1 MVLLFFAKIY
11 ATIMVTYC
19 LSQKGKDKVME
30 DWTSKF
36 KEITEADRIDTG
48 EDLKEQIADYMA
60 KKGVEITLEAFTL
73 HSKMA
78 TIKAKA
84 EAQGTTSLSDEEAKT
99 LVEGSSRLSHITGMM
114 EVFAEIS
121 KFLKD

>member
-1 MVLLFFAKIY
+1 
-11 ATIMVTYC
+11 
-19 LSQKGKDKVME
+19 ME
-30 DWTSKF
+30 DWTSKY

-60 KKGVEITLEAFTL
+60 KRGIEISLEALTL
-73 HSKMA
+73 HAKMA

-84 EAQGTTSLSDEEAKT
+84 EAQGPKSLTDDEAKT
-99 LVEGSSRLSHITGMM
+99 IVEGSSRLSHITGMM
-114 EVFAEIS
+114 EVMADLS